1 MTTGSLPKALLV
13 DMDDTVIMYGA
24 ASVGVWREV
33 CRAHASELPGW
44 SVDELVEG
52 IDSYRRWFWA
62 DPDRHRRGRL
72 ADSDHISRQ
81 MVLGAFERM
90 GIDAPEVGRRMGD
103 RYTRRRYER
112 IRPFPGAI
120 DALVALREA
129 GVRLALVTNGDA
141 LGQRDKIDRFDLER
155 YFDCVLVEGEF
166 GAGKPDERVYLHAL
180 ECLDAQPSEAWMIG
194 DNLEWEVA
202 APQRLGIKGI
212 WHDHDNRGLPPN
224 SDITPDRIVQSLTE
238 LVES

>member
-1 MTTGSLPKALLV
+1 MTAATLPKALLV

-33 CRAHASELPGW
+33 CQAHARELPGW

-52 IDSYRRWFWA
+52 IDSYRRWFWS

-72 ADSDHISRQ
+72 ADSDEIRRQ
-81 MVLGAFERM
+81 MVIGAFDRM
-90 GIDAPEVGRRMGD
+90 GIDAPELARRMGD
-103 RYTRRRYER
+103 HYARRHHEL

-120 DALVALREA
+120 DALIALRNA

-141 LGQRDKIDRFDLER
+141 LGQRDKIDRFDLAR
-155 YFDCVLVEGEF
+155 HFDCVLVEGEF
-166 GAGKPDERVYLHAL
+166 GAGKPDPRVYLHAL

-212 WHDHDNRGLPPN
+212 WHDHANRGLPQDSP
-224 SDITPDRIVQSLTE
+224 ITPDRIIQSLTD
-238 LVES
+238 LL

>member
-1 MTTGSLPKALLV
+1 MTTDLPKALLV
-13 DMDDTVIMYGA
+13 DMDDTVLMYGA

-33 CRAHASELPGW
+33 CQAHARELPGW

-52 IDSYRRWFWA
+52 IDSYRRWFWS

-72 ADSDHISRQ
+72 ADSDEIRRQ
-81 MVLGAFERM
+81 MVIGAFERM
-90 GIDAPEVGRRMGD
+90 GIDAPELARRMGD
-103 RYTRRRYER
+103 HYARRHHEL

-120 DALVALREA
+120 DALIALRNA

-141 LGQRDKIDRFDLER
+141 LGQRDKIDRFDLAR
-155 YFDCVLVEGEF
+155 HFDCVLVEGEF
-166 GAGKPDERVYLHAL
+166 GAGKPDPRVYLHAL

-212 WHDHDNRGLPPN
+212 WHDYDNRGLPQN
-224 SDITPDRIVQSLTE
+224 SPITPDRIIQSLTD
-238 LVES
+238 LL